1 VKVIEVI
8 ADAGSADTLEAIA
21 EKSKAWD
28 ARLLPAGDPKKVRI
42 RITLTDDKV
51 QLALDRLQS
60 VLGAQVEARILVFP
74 VDITLPAPAQA
85 DRQEEDT
92 ATAAREALYTE
103 VERSAHLGA
112 DYLVLVIL
120 STLVAAIGL
129 IENNVAVLIG
139 AMVIAPLLGPNL
151 ALGLGA
157 TLGDFPLLGRAL
169 LTLLVGIGVAVA
181 MGAGIGAFWSHALDS
196 PELIS
201 RTSAGLDSVALALAS
216 GAAGALSL
224 TTRLSSVLVGVMVA
238 VALLPPAT
246 AVGLMLGADRLSA
259 ATGAGL
265 LLAINIVCLNLASQL
280 VFLLKGIRPRTWLE
294 KTRAR
299 RAIAAQLV
307 MWPTLL
313 AILVVA
319 IYTHHRLKA
328 LTILHHWVAM
338 TIR

>member
-1 VKVIEVI
+1 LKIIEVI
-8 ADAGSADTLEAIA
+8 ADAGSTDTLAAIA
-21 EKSKAWD
+21 EKGKAWD
-28 ARLLPAGDPKKVRI
+28 ARLVPAADPDQVRM

-51 QLALDRLQS
+51 QITLDRLQG
-60 VLGAQVEARILVFP
+60 VLGAQPEARILVLP
-74 VDITLPAPAQA
+74 VDVVLPSPPQAQ
-85 DRQEEDT
+85 RQKEDL
-92 ATAAREALYTE
+92 ATAAREALYAE
-103 VERSAHLGA
+103 VEKNAQPSA
-112 DYLVLVIL
+112 DYLVLVVL

-129 IENNVAVLIG
+129 IENNVAVLVG

-151 ALGLGA
+151 ALGLSA

-169 LTLLVGIGVAVA
+169 LTLLIGIGMAGG
-181 MGAGIGAFWSHALDS
+181 MGAAIGAFWSHALDS

-246 AVGLMLGADRLSA
+246 AAGLMVGADKLPA
-259 ATGAGL
+259 AVGAGL
-265 LLAINIVCLNLASQL
+265 LLAINVVCLNLAAQL

-294 KTRAR
+294 KARAR
-299 RAIAAQLV
+299 RAIAIQLI

-313 AILVVA
+313 AMLVVA
-319 IYTHHRLKA
+319 IYTHQKLKA
-328 LTILHHWVAM
+328 LTIFHIPAAITL
-338 TIR
+338 R